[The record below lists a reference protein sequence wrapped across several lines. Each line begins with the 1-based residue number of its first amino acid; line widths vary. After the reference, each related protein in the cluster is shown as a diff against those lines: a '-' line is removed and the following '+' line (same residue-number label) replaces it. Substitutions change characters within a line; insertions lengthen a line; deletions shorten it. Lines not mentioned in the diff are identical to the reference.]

1 MREEKLISA
10 RRRLLRYCAL
20 VFSIFCG
27 FFAYAPQACPA
38 SPDPAV
44 RIQVVIVHASHSDG
58 GFDKRLNFARKNLL
72 AYGYKN
78 YTYAWSRTF
87 SLAQGRT
94 EKFSVA
100 PGISALI
107 ELKGVIEE
115 SDRVQYSLTIY
126 NRKKRQAGA
135 IYTIPR
141 KGMGIAVVPQSGGRA
156 YIIIVRPLK

>member
-1 MREEKLISA
+1 MLRDEKVISP
-10 RRRLLRYCAL
+10 RFRLSRHCVL
-20 VFSIFCG
+20 VLCFVFGSLLPIFE
-27 FFAYAPQACPA
+27 ACPA
-38 SPDPAV
+38 ESV
-44 RIQVVIVHASHSDG
+44 SLQVIVVHASHSG
-58 GFDKRLNFARKNLL
+58 SGFDKRLNFARRNLQ

-87 SLAQGRT
+87 TLAGDKA

-107 ELKGVIEE
+107 TLKGVLEQ
-115 SDRVQYSLTIY
+115 SNRVQYSLTVY
-126 NRKKRQAGA
+126 NRNKQQAGA

-141 KGMGIAVVPQSGGRA
+141 NGMGVAVVPQSQDVA